1 MSFQSL
7 CYTQA
12 VNYYSVT
19 SPLIIV
25 CSALEGF
32 IHSTLSHALLH
43 HWCPTCAASPCRGET
58 SFFWLRAASP
68 TEPISEPVIQK
79 HSMSITN

>member
-12 VNYYSVT
+12 VNYYPVT

-43 HWCPTCAASPCRGET
+43 HWCPKCAASPCRGET
-58 SFFWLRAASP
+58 SFFWLLAVSP

-79 HSMSITN
+79 HSMCITN